1 MKTTNVMIVCGA
13 LLIMSSCDNT
23 ARDNERNEAREE
35 LKSFVDSVETVA
47 DDQTDLNWTDL
58 DRQYNTLEQ
67 RAENAYMDADDTQ
80 REELM
85 AIEAEYEEIKVEA
98 KTRTDEMNRTAQMH
112 MERVEGW
119 RENRTTTTT
128 GNVSEEMDDTVQ
140 ESVDWLEENF
150 EQMGDEM
157 RTRYQSIRADVRSDD
172 NTTNPGT
179 NPGGTNQP

>member
-35 LKSFVDSVETVA
+35 LKSFVDSVESVA
-47 DDQTDLNWTDL
+47 DDRIDVDWTDL
-58 DRQYNTLEQ
+58 DRRYNTLEQ

-98 KTRTDEMNRTAQMH
+98 KNRIDEMNRTTEMH
-112 MERVEGW
+112 LERVEDW
-119 RENRTTTTT
+119 RENRTTTT
-128 GNVSEEMDDTVQ
+128 GNAYEEMDDTVQ

-150 EQMGDEM
+150 EQLGDEM
-157 RTRYQSIRADVRSDD
+157 RARYESIRAEVRSDD

-179 NPGGTNQP
+179 NPG